1 MINLNLTDKYNRLDY
16 QLWEPIRFFN
26 SGLASR
32 YINIYYPIKDE
43 TERTYPIRPYIQ
55 AFDIGYLF
63 VPYLLSGFKIKPRTY
78 LMNTDE
84 MKVTLKEKLESI
96 NFEELDNKELH
107 IIQCYTSNLD
117 EITELINET
126 GLFTNVANTK
136 AQDICNKYA
145 EQYNARY
152 NETNMTPVTGM
163 FVKLFKSRVKHLVV
177 VAQNIYDRRAD
188 DVYMLAGALPEL
200 YPDLKEA
207 LPERA
212 KLFYE
217 ELVRRSA
224 LKHVLNSK
232 AQTLFTDSLNYDTFT
247 MDVDTLLA
255 EQELASIM
263 QARVYNIERRINEVE
278 RNASNYLQQYNESLN
293 QHRELQILFKNIEES
308 KDTFLEGYKLTNTL
322 EGIHDMHFDRG
333 TNAIYLTTRTKL
345 ADFDPEI
352 VRCMLHNIENPKI
365 RAFFT
370 DVFVEQKYKLYL
382 AAMFR
387 FYLTDRPQ
395 FQAPGRMNF
404 DWLKENNAFFNPHYQ
419 YFSCIGGYS
428 TELVKTLTAGDLF
441 GFANVAIQATGAINF
456 ADSPVIN
463 NFINGI
469 ERCINHPG
477 MDPHDYNNND
487 LLLDTKAIE
496 DEEGNLHSFRELYM
510 NGTTVNRAVDLDV
523 RDIFDEDNYDA
534 NDDDNNDDYDDND
547 DDNYEEDEE

>member
-1 MINLNLTDKYNRLDY
+1 MINLNLTDRYNRLDY

-26 SGLASR
+26 GGLASR
-32 YINIYYPIKDE
+32 YINIKYPIKDE
-43 TERTYPIRPYIQ
+43 PERTYPIRPYIQ
-55 AFDIGYLF
+55 AFDMGYLF

-78 LMNTDE
+78 LIDTEE
-84 MKVTLKEKLESI
+84 MKTTFKEKLESI

-107 IIQCYTSNLD
+107 LIQCYTGNLD

-126 GLFTNVANTK
+126 GLFTNVTNSK
-136 AQDICNKYA
+136 AQDICNKYV
-145 EQYNARY
+145 EQYNARF
-152 NETNMTPVTGM
+152 NEANTTPVTGM

-177 VAQNIYDRRAD
+177 VVQNIYDRRAD

-212 KLFYE
+212 KAFYE

-224 LKHVLNSK
+224 LKHTLNSK
-232 AQTLFTDSLNYDTFT
+232 AQTLFTESLEYDTFT
-247 MDVDTLLA
+247 MDIDILIA
-255 EQELASIM
+255 EQELANIM
-263 QARVYNIERRINEVE
+263 QARVYNIERRITEVE
-278 RNASNYLQQYNESLN
+278 RNANNYLQQYNETLN
-293 QHRELQILFKNIEES
+293 QHRELQVLFKNIEEN
-308 KDTFLEGYKLTNTL
+308 KDTFLEGYRLTNTL
-322 EGIHDMHFDRG
+322 EGVHNMRFDRG
-333 TNAIYLTTRTKL
+333 INAIYLTIRTKL

-352 VRCMLHNIENPKI
+352 VRCMLHNIEDPKI
-365 RAFFT
+365 RTFFT

-382 AAMFR
+382 TAVFR
-387 FYLTDRPQ
+387 FYLNDRPQ
-395 FQAPGRMNF
+395 FQAPGRMNY
-404 DWLKENNAFFNPHYQ
+404 DKLKEYNAFFNPHYQ

-469 ERCINHPG
+469 RRCINYPG

-510 NGTTVNRAVDLDV
+510 NETTFNRAVDLDV
-523 RDIFDEDNYDA
+523 RDIFDDV
-534 NDDDNNDDYDDND
+534 DDNDND
-547 DDNYEEDEE
+547 DDDDYEEDEE